1 MKLTQIL
8 NEIGEASSKPF
19 KWRRGSSLSPKDMV
33 ELPVPPDK
41 ETYYDYFYTFDANGV
56 PYRIQFNGRVERKLA
71 LQLPGMKPLTDRDK
85 YEVRI
90 NVDFNTESGYDTKTT
105 PDTNK
110 GDQFRV
116 LATVVD
122 TIVDFVKDF
131 NKDGPSGIVV
141 DEFYIAPKADDE
153 DVSKMD
159 SRRARF
165 YQAYIKRQLNKI
177 NMYGIRYR
185 ASTKSYKGSEY
196 IQLDTSTPVN

>member
-19 KWRRGSSLSPKDMV
+19 KWRRGASLSPKEMV

-41 ETYYDYFYTFDANGV
+41 ETYYDYTYNFDANGV
-56 PYRIQFNGRVERKLA
+56 PYRITFNGRVERKLT
-71 LQLPGMKPLTDRDK
+71 LELPGMKPKTDREK

-110 GDQFRV
+110 GDQFRI

-122 TIVDFVKDF
+122 AIVDFVKDF

-159 SRRARF
+159 SKRARF
-165 YQAYIKRQLNKI
+165 YQAYIKKQLNKI

-185 ASTKSYKGSEY
+185 ARTKSYNGAEY